1 MGFAELWAEGQDTPA
16 EALPSADKREKASST
31 TDYLANESKLVPA
44 GFLGLPVETVAN
56 VLKLG
61 QAGAGVLAS
70 ELTGKPPPDFL
81 GTDWT
86 PAGGI
91 ADFAS
96 VLGYRPLEAPGNVS
110 ELAGDVM
117 KGAAAGAAVAQVPGG
132 VAGALSGIG
141 ANFARNMRPGDPATE
156 ISGALIGGG
165 VLTPVVSSRL
175 SMARNLLNRE
185 TQQQFIEK
193 NMPAVKSAVKDKV
206 VRDIAAEL
214 SKEPLAAQNIARA
227 EKLIKTIPG
236 VRMDIGQK
244 TQSGATSQ
252 RAKQAF
258 RFSPESAVEK
268 QAIDE
273 ANRAAL
279 KGALPKSAEATVP
292 FSRLLEQQKGVIA
305 KKTADIEATD
315 AQAQRIGGV
324 KRMEPEQ
331 LGEAGAK
338 LKAIRAQEKQ
348 SADAEVAIR
357 SAKVN
362 QAAGDAKFQIAGVVE
377 TAEKVLGQP
386 IVKFDAANAPRVVT
400 KIKELSEAP
409 DAVITD
415 IGIKDIRAM
424 REAVNQDIADVAN
437 STAGVDRR
445 QLRALTQ
452 IKNSIDEAVE
462 ASGNT
467 QAAQSYRD
475 FNKFYATEYAPRFL
489 RGENVKQTLKTPLG
503 VEAMP
508 DEKVLGAYLKP
519 GGASQMKRFTSLY
532 GKSPQAM
539 NLMEDAIYD
548 RYSSQVIKNGVIDE
562 KAHAKFMFNYGA
574 QLKQLG
580 PKGAEIQKSLSDRA
594 TATRTVLERRASLQD
609 QLDTAEND
617 AFVNSL
623 HDKFGAR
630 SVDEVMKKAT
640 SDPRVMANLTGRMT
654 VGEAKG
660 LVNWFAGDIGQS
672 ISQAG
677 YAELGKTVTA
687 KLTDKNYAA
696 GYRMALERAY
706 GKDVAKAHFDRLDA
720 IQNIASRLDATELDP
735 FIGLKGDAVSANR
748 DALSRVA
755 GFTSRTVFNMVR
767 AVVTGRTSAQDVAF
781 TLGGQFASHRLQQ
794 ISNEVTRKLLTDPEM
809 SKLVMDAMQNP
820 PKSKAWTEAALEL
833 AKKAPS
839 WIGYWMG
846 ADRYGDASGKAAGAI
861 VQPIVKEAAE
871 GED

>member
-1 MGFAELWAEGQDTPA
+1 MGFAELWAEGKEAPIEAPTA
-16 EALPSADKREKASST
+16 EKREVARST

-56 VLKLG
+56 AIKLG
-61 QAGAGVLAS
+61 QAGAGVVAS

-81 GTDWT
+81 STDWN
-86 PAGGI
+86 PVGGI
-91 ADFAS
+91 ADAAG
-96 VLGYRPLEAPGNVS
+96 VLGYRPLEAPGKGS

-117 KGAAAGAAVAQVPGG
+117 KGGAAGLAVGG
-132 VAGALSGIG
+132 PVGAVAGALSGVG
-141 ANFARNMRPGDPATE
+141 ANVGRHMRPGDPAAE
-156 ISGALIGGG
+156 ISGSMIGGG
-165 VLTPVVSSRL
+165 VLTPVVASRWG
-175 SMARNLLNRE
+175 MAQNLLNRE

-193 NMPAVKSAVKDKV
+193 NLPAVRSAVKDKV

-214 SKEPLAAQNIARA
+214 SKEPLAAQNVAQA

-236 VRMDIGQK
+236 VKMDIGQE
-244 TQSGATSQ
+244 TQSGATAQ

-258 RFSPESAVEK
+258 RFSPESVVEK
-268 QAIDE
+268 QTTDE

-279 KGALPKSAEATVP
+279 KGALPKSEEATAP
-292 FSRLLEQQKGVIA
+292 FARLLEQQKGVIA
-305 KKTADIEATD
+305 QKTAEIEAR
-315 AQAQRIGGV
+315 QNEAQRAGSV
-324 KRMEPEQ
+324 KRLEPEQ
-331 LGEAGAK
+331 VGEAGSK
-338 LKAIRAQEKQ
+338 LKAIRGKEKEA
-348 SADAEVAIR
+348 ADAEVSIR
-357 SAKVN
+357 SAKVD
-362 QAAGDAKFQIAGVVE
+362 QAAGDAQFPVGGVVE
-377 TAEKVLGQP
+377 TAERVLGQP
-386 IVKFDAANAPRVVT
+386 IVKFDAANAPRVVS
-400 KIKELSEAP
+400 KIKELSQSG
-409 DAVITD
+409 DAEITAV
-415 IGIKDIRAM
+415 GIKDLRAM

-467 QAAQSYRD
+467 QAAQAYKD

-503 VEAMP
+503 VEAVP
-508 DEKVLGAYLKP
+508 DEKVFSTYLKP
-519 GGASQMKRFTSLY
+519 GGAAQMKRFTALY
-532 GKSPQAM
+532 GKSPQAV

-548 RYSSQVIKNGVIDE
+548 RYAKDVIKNGVIDE
-562 KAHAKFMFNYGA
+562 KAHSKFMFNFGA

-580 PKGAEIQKSLSDRA
+580 PKGAEIQKSLTDRA
-594 TATRTVLERRASLQD
+594 TVTRTVIERQASLQQ
-609 QLDTAEND
+609 QLDTAKND

-623 HDKFGAR
+623 HDKFGAK
-630 SVDEVMKKAT
+630 SVDEVMKTAT
-640 SDPRVMANLTGRMT
+640 RDPRVMANLTGRMS
-654 VGEAKG
+654 VDEAKG
-660 LVNWFAGDIGQS
+660 LVNWFADDIGTT

-677 YAELGKTVTA
+677 YAKLGETVTA
-687 KLTDKNYAA
+687 KLSDKNYAA
-696 GYRMALERAY
+696 SYRMALEKAY
-706 GKDVAKAHFDRLDA
+706 GRDAANAHIERLDA
-720 IQNIASRLDATELDP
+720 IQQIAKRLDATELDP
-735 FIGLKGDAVSANR
+735 FIGLKGEAVSAAP
-748 DALSRVA
+748 DALAKTV

-820 PKSKAWTEAALEL
+820 PKSKAWTEAAWGL

-839 WIGYWMG
+839 AVGYWLG
-846 ADRYGDASGKAAGAI
+846 ADRYGDTAGKAAGAI

-871 GED
+871 GEE